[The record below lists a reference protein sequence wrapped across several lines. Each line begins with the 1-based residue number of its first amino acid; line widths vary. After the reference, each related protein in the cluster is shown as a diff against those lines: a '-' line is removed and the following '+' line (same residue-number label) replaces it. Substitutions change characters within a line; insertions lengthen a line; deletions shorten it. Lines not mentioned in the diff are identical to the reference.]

1 MLGAASRGE
10 RQKHGNGTA
19 ESKAEHRLVTTAAKD
34 TDDLPIT
41 PPSLAPGAVVHVA
54 YSGGLDST
62 VLLHFLA
69 HYNPRFRLRAVHIH
83 HGLQALADEW
93 AEKCERFST
102 SLGVPFEL
110 LRVQI
115 DALDPAGPEAAA
127 REARYEALRGLMQ
140 PGDCLATAHHRSDQ
154 AETVLLRLLRGSGVQ
169 GLSAMRVLR
178 AFPPGW
184 LWRPFLELPRERL
197 YGYAQEQGLRW
208 IEDPHNRDPRYAR
221 SWMRSE
227 LTPLLRERF
236 PQVEESL
243 ARTARLAGE
252 AAVLLD
258 ELAAQDLA
266 QAGRGSALGVGALQ
280 DLGSARR
287 HNLLRFWL
295 RQQGFEMPS
304 AELLRRVEREVLDAA
319 EDAEPLLAWTGCE
332 LRRYR
337 DKLYAMTPL
346 PPPPLAGPAL
356 AWTGQQLPLPP
367 GCGLL
372 QLPQRPPQGLSV
384 RFMRGGERFRP
395 VGGGHSRTLKNLF
408 QEAGVPPWVRLRT
421 PLVEAEGELVYVAGV
436 GASGRWPGLF
446 AGAAAEP
453 AWLEAP
459 VGAGS
464 G

>member
-1 MLGAASRGE
+1 M
-10 RQKHGNGTA
+10 TA
-19 ESKAEHRLVTTAAKD
+19 IPDA
-34 TDDLPIT
+34 LPIT
-41 PPSLAPGAVVHVA
+41 PPTFAPGAVVHVA

-93 AEKCERFST
+93 AEKCARFSA
-102 SLGVPFEL
+102 SLGVQFEL
-110 LRVQI
+110 LRVQV
-115 DALDPAGPEAAA
+115 DGLDPAGPEAAA
-127 REARYEALRGLMQ
+127 RDARYEALRGLMQ

-169 GLSAMRVLR
+169 GLSAMRTLR

-197 YGYAQEQGLRW
+197 YGYAQQHGLRW
-208 IEDPHNRDPRYAR
+208 IEDPHNRDPRYSR
-221 SWMRSE
+221 SWLRSE

-243 ARTARLAGE
+243 ARTARLLAE
-252 AAVLLD
+252 ASTLLD

-266 QAGRGSALGVGALQ
+266 LAGRGEALGVGALRE
-280 DLGSARR
+280 LAAPRR
-287 HNLLRFWL
+287 HNLLRCWL
-295 RQQGFEMPS
+295 RQRGFEMPS
-304 AELLRRVEREVLDAA
+304 ADTLERVEREVLDAA
-319 EDAEPLLAWTGCE
+319 EDAEPLLAWAGCE

-337 DKLYAMTPL
+337 DRLYAMQPL
-346 PPPPLAGPAL
+346 PPPPAAEPAL
-356 AWTGQQLPLPP
+356 AWIGEQLSLPP

-372 QLPQRPPQGLSV
+372 RLSQLPPRGLSV
-384 RFMRGGERFRP
+384 RFMRGGERFKP
-395 VGGGHSRTLKNLF
+395 AGGAHSRTLKNLF

-421 PLVEAEGELVYVAGV
+421 PLVEAAGELVYVAGV
-436 GASGRWPGLF
+436 GGSGNWRELF
-446 AGAAAEP
+446 P
-453 AWLEAP
+453 APQADPLWLEAP
-459 VGAGS
+459 AGAGC